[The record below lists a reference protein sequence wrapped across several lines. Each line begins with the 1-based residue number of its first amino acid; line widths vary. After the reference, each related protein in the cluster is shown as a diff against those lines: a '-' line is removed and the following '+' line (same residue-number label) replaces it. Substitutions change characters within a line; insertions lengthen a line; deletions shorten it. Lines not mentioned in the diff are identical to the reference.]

1 MTFSEDE
8 HYLLIYY
15 QLIDNNQIRVNSDPK
30 GGIYTIWDIKTNSA
44 VKTNDIIKEI
54 KWSKLNFPNSLNCL
68 YQFHQNLS
76 SNEEEDIK
84 DNSYLVFYH
93 NFQLLFKK

>member
-15 QLIDNNQIRVNSDPK
+15 QLIDNNQIRVNNDPK
-30 GGIYTIWDIKTNSA
+30 GGNYTVWDIKTNSA
-44 VKTNDIIKEI
+44 VKTHDIIKEI

-68 YQFHQNLS
+68 YQFYQNLS
-76 SNEEEDIK
+76 SNEEENLK
-84 DNSYLVFYH
+84 DNS
-93 NFQLLFKK
+93 